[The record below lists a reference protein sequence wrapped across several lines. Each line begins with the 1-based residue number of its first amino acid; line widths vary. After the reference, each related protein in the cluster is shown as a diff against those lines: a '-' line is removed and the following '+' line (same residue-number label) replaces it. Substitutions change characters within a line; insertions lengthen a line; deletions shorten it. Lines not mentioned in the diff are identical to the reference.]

1 MSELTT
7 GFILGQITEGYF
19 DSVGRTADAGMA
31 ALRGSRRELTQ
42 ADVDALLAENQ
53 ALRNDNAHLRAV
65 NASVEEYVKYLEGW
79 GDRLY
84 AELVEIKGR

>member
-1 MSELTT
+1 
-7 GFILGQITEGYF
+7 
-19 DSVGRTADAGMA
+19 MA

-65 NASVEEYVKYLEGW
+65 NASIEEYVSQLQSW
-79 GDRLY
+79 GDGLY
-84 AELVEIKGR
+84 RELVKIKGR